1 MGKIVDLVAGARPNF
16 MKLAPVVR
24 AIRTA
29 GRLVARIVHTGQHYD
44 PAMNE
49 VFFRDLGIPTPE
61 FHLDVGSGSHA
72 SQTARILERYEA
84 HLIKNRPDAVVVFGD
99 VNSTIACALAAVKI
113 GIPVAHVEAGL
124 RSFDRTMPE
133 EINRLLTDAISG
145 LTRDS
150 GSSIRCPTEKTS
162 D

>member
-1 MGKIVDLVAGARPNF
+1 VENARARHAARDRAG
-16 MKLAPVVR
+16 
-24 AIRTA
+24 

-84 HLIKNRPDAVVVFGD
+84 HLIKNRPDAVVVFG
-99 VNSTIACALAAVKI
+99 
-113 GIPVAHVEAGL
+113 EQ
-124 RSFDRTMPE
+124 
-133 EINRLLTDAISG
+133 
-145 LTRDS
+145 TRDS